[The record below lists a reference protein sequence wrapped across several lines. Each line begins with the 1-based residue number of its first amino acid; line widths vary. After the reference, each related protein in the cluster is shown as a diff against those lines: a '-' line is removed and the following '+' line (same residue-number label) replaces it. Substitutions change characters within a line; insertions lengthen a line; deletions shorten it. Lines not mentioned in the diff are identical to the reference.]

1 MTEKDKTLQITIKSA
16 RVNAGLTQDQAAEA
30 LGVDKSTLVRWEKD
44 STNIPV
50 CYIVKMVD
58 LYGIAFEHF
67 YFGKSAN

>member
-50 CYIVKMVD
+50 FYIVKMVD